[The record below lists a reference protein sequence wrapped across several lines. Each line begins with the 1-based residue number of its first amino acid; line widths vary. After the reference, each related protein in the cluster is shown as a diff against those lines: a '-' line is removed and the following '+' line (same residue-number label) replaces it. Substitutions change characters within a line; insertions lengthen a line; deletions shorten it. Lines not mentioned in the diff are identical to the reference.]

1 MHPQDARLAVS
12 LGVDALVVSNHGG
25 RQLDTVPAAIDLLPP
40 IAEAVD
46 VPLLLDGGVRRG
58 TDIVKAC
65 ALGASAVALGR
76 PVLWGLAAGG
86 ERGVRAVLELLRA
99 ELERALIL
107 CGLGAPA
114 DADRTLLRRE
124 REEQPC

>member
-1 MHPQDARLAVS
+1 

-25 RQLDTVPAAIDLLPP
+25 RQLDTVPAAIDLLPA
-40 IAEAVD
+40 IADAVAGE

-58 TDIVKAC
+58 TDVVKAC

-76 PVLWGLAAGG
+76 PVLWGLTAAG
-86 ERGVRAVLELLRA
+86 ERGVLAVLELVRA
-99 ELERALIL
+99 ELERSLIL

-114 DADRTLLRRE
+114 DADRALLRTAG
-124 REEQPC
+124 EEQPC